1 MKIQS
6 LMKGTVLV
14 VHVCIANVR
23 NGVFYRGPLSM
34 DTYKKKTK
42 MELQRS
48 VRQLKE
54 ENAVYLRMN
63 TELRE
68 KLTQVRCFKVLLSD
82 CFSFC
87 S

>member
-1 MKIQS
+1 
-6 LMKGTVLV
+6 
-14 VHVCIANVR
+14 
-23 NGVFYRGPLSM
+23 M

-63 TELRE
+63 SELKE
-68 KLTQVRCFKVLLSD
+68 KLTQV
-82 CFSFC
+82 
-87 S
+87 